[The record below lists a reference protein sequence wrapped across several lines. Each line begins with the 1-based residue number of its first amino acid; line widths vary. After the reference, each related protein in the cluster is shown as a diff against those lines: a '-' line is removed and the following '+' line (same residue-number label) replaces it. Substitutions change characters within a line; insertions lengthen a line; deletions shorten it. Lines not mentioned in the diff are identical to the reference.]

1 MDIVILSEL
10 PLQALTW
17 IKEFPPSP
25 VHMQGVGKGPAH
37 EDSMRRDKDKRDDS
51 MWNTVKLVVLGLV
64 ALFAAIAAN
73 YGRDLSYQVH
83 AVIIMFVAAGLYPH
97 EQRYVYV
104 FLPFSLVLFL
114 GGILFCF
121 YLVFPFVL
129 TFLLGFNDWLGV
141 TPQIRL
147 SEWISFAVMLPL
159 LFGVSF
165 QLPLVMLFLDRL
177 SIFNADI
184 YRTKRRVAILV
195 ISIVSMM
202 LTPADPASMVMMMFP
217 LILLYELGIWLC
229 QYMAHRNPFEPA
241 TI

>member
-1 MDIVILSEL
+1 
-10 PLQALTW
+10 
-17 IKEFPPSP
+17 
-25 VHMQGVGKGPAH
+25 
-37 EDSMRRDKDKRDDS
+37 
-51 MWNTVKLVVLGLV
+51 
-64 ALFAAIAAN
+64 
-73 YGRDLSYQVH
+73 
-83 AVIIMFVAAGLYPH
+83 
-97 EQRYVYV
+97 
-104 FLPFSLVLFL
+104 
-114 GGILFCF
+114 
-121 YLVFPFVL
+121 
-129 TFLLGFNDWLGV
+129 
-141 TPQIRL
+141 
-147 SEWISFAVMLPL
+147 MLPL